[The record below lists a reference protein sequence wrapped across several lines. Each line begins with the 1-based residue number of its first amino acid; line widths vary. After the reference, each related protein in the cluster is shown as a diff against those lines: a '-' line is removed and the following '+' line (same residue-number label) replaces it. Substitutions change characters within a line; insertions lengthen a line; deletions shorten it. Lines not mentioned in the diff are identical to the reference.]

1 MNVQLDVT
9 MMNWLIM
16 SELLNISRSV
26 KMPTIKQTTS
36 KKTIEYDI
44 FSYSEDKTNISV
56 NFYMILIP
64 LH

>member
-16 SELLNISRSV
+16 SEPLNISRSV
-26 KMPTIKQTTS
+26 KMSTIKQTTS

-44 FSYSEDKTNISV
+44 FSYSQDKTKISV

>member
-56 NFYMILIP
+56 NFYMIPIP